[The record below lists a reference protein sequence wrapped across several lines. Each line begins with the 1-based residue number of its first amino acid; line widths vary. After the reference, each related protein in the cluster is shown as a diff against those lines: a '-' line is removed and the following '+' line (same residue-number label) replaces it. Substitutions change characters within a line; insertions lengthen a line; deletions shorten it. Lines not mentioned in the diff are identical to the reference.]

1 MPKSMPTPN
10 LGRWSYSRRE
20 CVFRTK
26 LRYAPR
32 QESGAAASQF
42 GHECGERIAIAPGTR
57 LRCGASNECEVNGER
72 VVIKCARK
80 DTTKVGVSY
89 NMLTKL
95 DAVLGAFEEPN
106 GSYRVL
112 RLSAQRCATPMQQA
126 PTASRGPSS
135 GKVGMVNRAVFEQE
149 GTLVRVVRI

>member
-1 MPKSMPTPN
+1 MPQDRK
-10 LGRWSYSRRE
+10 
-20 CVFRTK
+20 
-26 LRYAPR
+26 
-32 QESGAAASQF
+32 SGAAASQF
-42 GHECGERIAIAPGTR
+42 GHECGERIAIALGTR
-57 LRCGASNECEVNGER
+57 LRSGTSNECEVNGER

-112 RLSAQRCATPMQQA
+112 RLPAQRCATLMQQA
-126 PTASRGPSS
+126 PTASRGSSS

-149 GTLVRVVRI
+149 GTLVKVVRI

>member
-1 MPKSMPTPN
+1 MPQDK
-10 LGRWSYSRRE
+10 
-20 CVFRTK
+20 
-26 LRYAPR
+26 
-32 QESGAAASQF
+32 ESGAEASQF
-42 GHECGERIAIAPGTR
+42 GHECGERIANALGTR
-57 LRCGASNECEVNGER
+57 LRSGASNECEVNGER

-112 RLSAQRCATPMQQA
+112 RLPAQRSLMQEA

-149 GTLVRVVRI
+149 GTLVKVVRV